1 MNNVAT
7 QSSSTT
13 SRAAAPDEGISLGL
27 GLTNECNLSCSFCY
41 RDPARTDRLSLDQV
55 KSVMERLPVRSVNL
69 GTGENGMHPDFKAI
83 LAYLRTQPVKLT
95 ITSNGHSV
103 AVLEDDELR
112 AFHDI
117 EFSLDYPTQAEQ
129 DAQRGPGNWELIH
142 QQAERC
148 VRLGVPVTII
158 AVMMKA
164 NYLRLAEVA
173 RVAKQFDAPLRV
185 NVYQAVRS
193 DLYALSYEEYWE
205 GFRRLFAETD
215 VIAIGEPL
223 VRAMAG
229 LPPLRGGCG
238 VSTVRVTPRATTQPC
253 VYWPGSGEPLSD
265 LISMGLDILDS
276 APFEQARTLP
286 ARVPSLASF
295 GTHAMADVPDD
306 DASRALCWSLT
317 TTVRSFAGN
326 AARLQVRMAATRDLP
341 KLSSSCTTVVIAREA
356 AFVKNDA
363 SIVRRQLSAPQRLI
377 VALPLSL
384 ISTIHSETS
393 VAMSPPS
400 LRVHR
405 PPR

>member
-1 MNNVAT
+1 VNNTKA

-13 SRAAAPDEGISLGL
+13 CSARAPDTSISLGL
-27 GLTNECNLSCSFCY
+27 GLTNECNLTCSFCY
-41 RDPARTDRLSLDQV
+41 RDPTRADRLSLDQV
-55 KSVMERLPVRSVNL
+55 KSVMERLPVRSANL

-83 LAYLRTQPVKLT
+83 LAYLRTQPIKLT

-129 DAQRGPGNWELIH
+129 DAQRGVGNWALIH
-142 QQAERC
+142 EQATRC
-148 VRLGVPVTII
+148 VRLSVPVTII

-164 NYLRLAEVA
+164 NYLRLADVA
-173 RVAKQFDAPLRV
+173 RVAKQFGAPLRV

-193 DLYALSYEEYWE
+193 DLYALSYEEYWD
-205 GFRRLFAETD
+205 GFRRLLAETD

-265 LISMGLDILDS
+265 LISMGPDILDS
-276 APFEQARTLP
+276 APFEQAR
-286 ARVPSLASF
+286 AI
-295 GTHAMADVPDD
+295 PD
-306 DASRALCWSLT
+306 ACQPCEFRESCHGGC
-317 TTVRSFAGN
+317 AGRR
-326 AARLQVRMAATRDLP
+326 RLQGALLEPDYYCPIIRGERPRLPIRKAATRDLP
-341 KLSSSCTTVVIAREA
+341 KLSSSCTTVVIAR
-356 AFVKNDA
+356 DA
-363 SIVRRQLSAPQRLI
+363 DS
-377 VALPLSL
+377 
-384 ISTIHSETS
+384 
-393 VAMSPPS
+393 
-400 LRVHR
+400 
-405 PPR
+405 